1 MADEF
6 ARRAET
12 LFRDY
17 LKQNPG
23 QDLVLAPFLAHVGK
37 VGEALDLLEEKLEQT
52 SAPDFALACSAIWQG
67 GGKFTA
73 GQAERLDGIVQKA
86 VGRFERPVP
95 LLSLLAEVRS
105 RQGRYADTEAFYR
118 EVLKKQSGDAVTM
131 NNLAVLLALEGV
143 KLDEALRLMNQAVEI
158 AGRVGAMLDSRASV
172 YMAMNDPDN
181 ALSDIRAAVADA
193 ETPVRLFHLAQASKL
208 AGQDKEARETM
219 DKALKQGL
227 TPDMLQPLELPA
239 FEKMRQLPR

>member
-1 MADEF
+1 
-6 ARRAET
+6 
-12 LFRDY
+12 
-17 LKQNPG
+17 
-23 QDLVLAPFLAHVGK
+23 VGK